1 MAVSMEEY
9 DKLCEAEKYFHAIYD
24 SWRSFF
30 SIEKRADGKWYL
42 FHRLTSAEYHAG
54 CGTHSED
61 YGSYYSKEAAQHAKE
76 QMRRQHAGIPHD
88 AKLGDP
94 MSFISVLHDNVD
106 YKELNKK
113 HNYIYLWRRD
123 K

>member
-1 MAVSMEEY
+1 MAISIEEY

-30 SIEKRADGKWYL
+30 SIEKRIDGKWYL
-42 FHRLTSAEYHAG
+42 FHRLTSTEYHSV
-54 CGTHSED
+54 CGTKSED
-61 YGSYYSKEAAQHAKE
+61 YGSYDSKKAAQDAKE
-76 QMRRQHAGIPHD
+76 QMMRQHAELPPD

-94 MSFISVLHDNVD
+94 MTFISVLHDNVD

-113 HNYIYLWRRD
+113 PTYFLE
-123 K
+123 KK

>member
-1 MAVSMEEY
+1 MAISIEEY
-9 DKLCEAEKYFHAIYD
+9 DKLCEAEKYFHTIYD

-30 SIEKRADGKWYL
+30 SIEKRIDGKWYL
-42 FHRLTSAEYHAG
+42 FHRLTSGEYHAG
-54 CGTHSED
+54 CGTKSED
-61 YGSYYSKEAAQHAKE
+61 YGSYSSKEAAQYDKE
-76 QMRRQHAGIPHD
+76 QMMRQHAGLPHD

-94 MSFISVLHDNVD
+94 MTFISVLHDNVD

-113 HNYIYLWRRD
+113 KTYFQET

>member
-1 MAVSMEEY
+1 MAISMEEY

-24 SWRSFF
+24 SWRRFF
-30 SIEKRADGKWYL
+30 SIEKRIDGKWYL
-42 FHRLTSAEYHAG
+42 YHRLTSGEYHAC
-54 CGTHSED
+54 CGTKSED
-61 YGSYYSKEAAQHAKE
+61 YGSYDSKKAAQDAKE
-76 QMRRQHAGIPHD
+76 QMMRQHTELPHD

-94 MSFISVLHDNVD
+94 MTFISVLHDNVD

-113 HNYIYLWRRD
+113 KTYFQET